1 VRKALYLIL
10 IAGAAF
16 GQTPQP
22 NDTVLAWN
30 PSSYV
35 PAGSG
40 WPSLPYAT
48 WTNSTAWYAF
58 PASLYPTAALDASP
72 VRSNGVYAGSGCG
85 TFDGAADVIQADAAW
100 NTITTNS
107 PSTGYVEVW
116 VKPALDDTAR
126 IYALFSS
133 RNSTSPI
140 NTYRFEAWLQHVSGR
155 WNIRWIV
162 MANNI
167 SADNS
172 YTQVPAADTI
182 KTNEFNL
189 IRIYQNGTGIGVL
202 INGVDMPV
210 TIAGRNDASA
220 WWDHA
225 TIADKMA
232 IGASNPNSLNHYY
245 KGEMAGLR
253 FCDTNDNCL
262 INFPISENWGTTIHE
277 TIAGKNGTLTTGV
290 GGQATFWGGTQDEVH
305 WNLTRGHA
313 AWTDGTNT
321 TRVPYLANMSGPAA
335 TNVVGSTLIEQR
347 PASFVHNKAETTID
361 GFSYSNLI
369 TNALWAV
376 TTNAAGM
383 IMELKQP

>member
-58 PASLYPTAALDASP
+58 PASLNPLSALDASP

-85 TFDGAADVIQADAAW
+85 TFDGSAVWCRFGNVWATQNPHVKAKFKITGGAGTSRWIAERRSAAATSQWEWQLTINTSNLLAFSPYGQGEGIYSASSDSTLSLNTWYDAEAYYDRA
-100 NTITTNS
+100 NS
-107 PSTGYVEVW
+107 KTVLKYRVNGSDEWIVSERTSVPALTFSGATQSAVGAAGWALGAYPNPSLFFIGQIAEVEVCDY
-116 VKPALDDTAR
+116 VTGSSLGHYPL
-126 IYALFSS
+126 SS
-133 RNSTSPI
+133 RWGNQI
-140 NTYRFEAWLQHVSGR
+140 HDVSG
-155 WNIRWIV
+155 
-162 MANNI
+162 
-167 SADNS
+167 
-172 YTQVPAADTI
+172 
-182 KTNEFNL
+182 
-189 IRIYQNGTGIGVL
+189 NG
-202 INGVDMPV
+202 
-210 TIAGRNDASA
+210 
-220 WWDHA
+220 
-225 TIADKMA
+225 
-232 IGASNPNSLNHYY
+232 NH
-245 KGEMAGLR
+245 
-253 FCDTNDNCL
+253 
-262 INFPISENWGTTIHE
+262 
-277 TIAGKNGTLTTGV
+277 GTLTTGA

-305 WNLTRGHA
+305 WNLTKGHA

-369 TNALWAV
+369 TNALWTV
-376 TTNAAGM
+376 TTNAAGF
-383 IMELKQP
+383 ITEARQP